1 MEARELVKC
10 TKTIYDHHFEKIEVS
25 TAHDRRHSEVQF
37 PFQQEEF
44 ENQRKLHASIEQVV
58 ADLAEARRDYELL
71 QVEYEKVLIANQQS
85 GSHLLATGVPLF
97 VLSRSRVRL
106 FQFLSH
112 AKCEV

>member
-1 MEARELVKC
+1 MNKPHV
-10 TKTIYDHHFEKIEVS
+10 
-25 TAHDRRHSEVQF
+25 RRHSDEPF

-85 GSHLLATGVPLF
+85 GLHLLATGVPLR
-97 VLSRSRVRL
+97 LLKRSRVRS
-106 FQFLSH
+106 F
-112 AKCEV
+112 